1 MEAGVNK
8 RTKTL
13 AITAACVVSAIVAA
27 AQEPPQ
33 APAGSEIPLGT
44 WSGTGRLSGP
54 NIRNPMP
61 APHNLVVQKI
71 EDPHWRWRGGSKE
84 MVMVS
89 VRGRGAG
96 AGGPAGPGIDVGRIE
111 YRGETLSYV
120 YSRPTGEVTCNLAR
134 KEGARFE
141 GACSGSGFNAQV
153 VLNQPEPEMATGMA
167 QGFALGRWT
176 GTVTS
181 PEGTNQQAVT
191 LRLSAGPGPGESLQA
206 SLVLQFGA
214 FDARDLR
221 TDGGGL
227 SFAFGG
233 GNFAGNC
240 KLARQPDGK
249 LEGTCTAQG
258 GQLIMTLAPPN
269 AAAPVA
275 PRP

>member
-1 MEAGVNK
+1 M
-8 RTKTL
+8 L
-13 AITAACVVSAIVAA
+13 
-27 AQEPPQ
+27 
-33 APAGSEIPLGT
+33 
-44 WSGTGRLSGP
+44 
-54 NIRNPMP
+54 
-61 APHNLVVQKI
+61 
-71 EDPHWRWRGGSKE
+71 
-84 MVMVS
+84 MVS

-96 AGGPAGPGIDVGRIE
+96 AMGGPQGGIDVGRIE
-111 YRGETLSYV
+111 YRGDTLSYI
-120 YSRPTGEVTCNLAR
+120 YSRPTGEVTCNLTR
-134 KEGARFE
+134 QEGTRFE
-141 GACSGSGFNAQV
+141 GACTGNGFNSQV
-153 VLNQPEPEMATGMA
+153 VLNQPEPDVPTGMA

-181 PEGTNQQAVT
+181 PEGTNQQPVT
-191 LRLSAGPGPGESLQA
+191 LQLSTAPGPGETLQA

-269 AAAPVA
+269 PAAPVA